1 MVESTKDY
9 GKLVKALQII
19 TGVFMLIMV
28 GVGIY
33 LIQKYNIKMSNIKNL
48 SAMLTGGTL
57 AVAGIIIGVSVVKSF
72 ALVFPPAV
80 IFSVC
85 ANVMPNYFTALVV
98 NLISV
103 ALSLVIPYF
112 LGRFTGAGMVETL
125 TKRFKAVKKVEDFAG
140 TNEIALTAV
149 FKFAGLL
156 PGDLSSLLFGAM
168 NISFKNYMIGAFLG
182 NLPLVVVYTLFG
194 TVLKNVGEQP
204 WVVAIPIVIIV
215 LFLLIAAAITKKMV
229 DKNKKEAVETAE
241 QN

>member
-1 MVESTKDY
+1 MAEGNKDY
-9 GKLVKALQII
+9 GKLVKVLQII
-19 TGVFMLIMV
+19 TGVLMLVMV

-85 ANVMPNYFTALVV
+85 AYVMPNYFTALVV

-112 LGRFTGAGMVETL
+112 LGRFTGAGMVGN
-125 TKRFKAVKKVEDFAG
+125 AHQ
-140 TNEIALTAV
+140 ALQ
-149 FKFAGLL
+149 
-156 PGDLSSLLFGAM
+156 SSQKGGGFR
-168 NISFKNYMIGAFLG
+168 G
-182 NLPLVVVYTLFG
+182 N
-194 TVLKNVGEQP
+194 Q
-204 WVVAIPIVIIV
+204 
-215 LFLLIAAAITKKMV
+215 
-229 DKNKKEAVETAE
+229 
-241 QN
+241 